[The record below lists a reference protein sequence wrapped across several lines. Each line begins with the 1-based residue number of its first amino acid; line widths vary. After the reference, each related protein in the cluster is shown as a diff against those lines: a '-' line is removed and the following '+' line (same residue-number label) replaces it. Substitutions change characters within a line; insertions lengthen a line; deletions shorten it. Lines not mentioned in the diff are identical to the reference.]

1 MLLSQ
6 HGGQSSGLGLSSQ
19 GSMCGLVS
27 SLHRGES
34 SGPGLSAQG
43 GIVVCSP
50 ANTEN
55 LLGLV
60 CLPRAVCFLANTEN
74 FLGLVCLPS
83 AVCFLANID
92 KTFLDLACGRY
103 VQFVLKPN
111 PEENLLNRVCELR
124 EVCVVCSSGRFRR
137 GC

>member
-1 MLLSQ
+1 M
-6 HGGQSSGLGLSSQ
+6 
-19 GSMCGLVS
+19 
-27 SLHRGES
+27 
-34 SGPGLSAQG
+34 
-43 GIVVCSP
+43 CSP

>member
-6 HGGQSSGLGLSSQ
+6 HGGQSSGPGLSSQ

-60 CLPRAVCFLANTEN
+60 CLPRAVCSLPNREN
-74 FLGLVCLPS
+74 LLGLVCLPR

-92 KTFLDLACGRY
+92 KTLLDLACGRY